1 MVGLLAV
8 LLATGTAA
16 RLSARPQFVY
26 VDQGAS
32 WVARGL
38 GTCSGDAQ
46 SPVNFADA
54 PGDTAIGISTMTP
67 AIDRLWYKY
76 PPVGY
81 PLRLVN
87 DGHTVGVTL
96 PETYKGGL
104 GVSAGQNANEMLQ
117 DANFFRAW
125 KLTVHHP
132 SEHKLHGQT
141 YPLELQLAH
150 QNPATQ
156 QTGVLSVWVEAGEP
170 SKLFD
175 VLLENGLPAE
185 PYAEVNFNTRASPI
199 NMARSAD
206 PIGLPLAQLMQDA
219 TGATTEDGVFSY
231 TGSVTEPPCEEGVR
245 WWVRRTPVKASLEQ
259 IAKLT
264 TLITKLSFPLG
275 NARVLQKVGSR
286 SAELMSVVDP
296 ASDAELPPPVAP
308 APDGIP
314 APGPEAVCSQ
324 LKEYASESAFDP
336 EEVTAAKREYALA
349 AQQATSAR
357 IWVANAKAA
366 LSAASGIYDGE
377 AGLVA
382 KINQKWD
389 VIAKQSELENAVAQM
404 QTAVAS
410 EAATCDKTLP
420 VVCGASSSDECK
432 NALGT
437 LPPAA
442 NGTVAAVSAP
452 NATNGT
458 NQTDGP
464 QVVDTGL
471 NYQPH
476 VILPAGAAG
485 NPFGDRVAERVSRI
499 GETGMPVG
507 VRDLSSSLRQPLSAH
522 VAIPSAGTQTLL
534 EEGAA
539 RGRALLA
546 RAE

>member
-1 MVGLLAV
+1 V
-8 LLATGTAA
+8 
-16 RLSARPQFVY
+16 
-26 VDQGAS
+26 
-32 WVARGL
+32 
-38 GTCSGDAQ
+38 Q

-132 SEHKLHGQT
+132 AEHKLHGQA

-156 QTGVLSVWVEAGEP
+156 QTGILAVWVEAGEP

-175 VLLENGLPAE
+175 TLLEGGLPDQ
-185 PYAEVNFNTRASPI
+185 PYTEVNFNTRASPI
-199 NMARSAD
+199 SMARSAD
-206 PIGLPLAQLMQDA
+206 PIGLPLAQLMQNV
-219 TGATTEDGVFSY
+219 TGATTQDGVFAY
-231 TGSVTEPPCEEGVR
+231 EGSLTEPPCEEGVR

-286 SAELMSVVDP
+286 SAELMTVVDP

-314 APGPEAVCSQ
+314 APGPEAICSQ
-324 LKEYASESAFDP
+324 LKEYASESAFDS
-336 EEVTAAKREYALA
+336 EEVKLAKREYALA

-366 LSAASGIYDGE
+366 LSAASGVYDGE

-404 QTAVAS
+404 QTAVAA

-420 VVCGASSSDECK
+420 AVCGASDSEECK

-437 LPPAA
+437 LPPADA
-442 NGTVAAVSAP
+442 VVAVAAP

-458 NQTDGP
+458 NETGP
-464 QVVDTGL
+464 QVHDTGL
-471 NYQPH
+471 NYQPK

-485 NPFGDRVAERVSRI
+485 NPFGDRIAERASRI

-507 VRDLSSSLRQPLSAH
+507 VRDLSASLRQPLSPH
-522 VAIPSAGTQTLL
+522 VAIPSATLL
-534 EEGAA
+534 EEPT